1 MLRVATRSTEGFRG
15 GAAHGAVAASAL
27 FGTISG
33 SVTANVVGTGVFT
46 MGLMKRQ
53 GFRPAFA
60 GGVEASASAAGQFL
74 PPVMGAAAFLMSE
87 LVGISYLSICIAA
100 LLPALFF
107 FGSLFV
113 GVRLE
118 AARQGMRPVPRA
130 ERQPLMPRDIRQS
143 LLFVVPIGTII
154 AVLLTG
160 RSPAMAGVLAILSA
174 VAAGLLLNPDLRRD
188 PRRLLAGLANGG
200 LAGAR
205 IMVAVGAI
213 GILIGVL
220 NLTGLGTRIAES
232 ILSFGG
238 DALLPSL
245 ILTML
250 ASIVLGMGLPTLP
263 AYLLIVILVGPVL
276 ERLGVPLLAA
286 HLFVMYFAVFSALTP
301 PVALAAFAAAPIVNA
316 PPTAIGLTAMRL
328 SAAGFVIPFVFVF
341 DPALLILFA
350 DGPAEIAL
358 VGLRLA
364 VAIWMIATALAR
376 FDAGPL
382 PGWAALLR
390 LAAGLALLTIWPGA
404 QAAGLAGAVAL
415 VILER
420 VQRRVGQ
427 A

>member
-1 MLRVATRSTEGFRG
+1 
-15 GAAHGAVAASAL
+15 
-27 FGTISG
+27 
-33 SVTANVVGTGVFT
+33 
-46 MGLMKRQ
+46 
-53 GFRPAFA
+53 
-60 GGVEASASAAGQFL
+60 
-74 PPVMGAAAFLMSE
+74 MGAAAFLMSE

-118 AARQGMRPVPRA
+118 AAKQGMQPVPRA
-130 ERQPLMPRDIRQS
+130 ERQALSARDLWQS
-143 LLFVVPIGTII
+143 LLFVVPIATII
-154 AVLLTG
+154 LVLISG
-160 RSPAMAGVLAILSA
+160 RSPAMAGVLAVATA
-174 VAAGLLLNPDLRRD
+174 VAAGLLLNPELRRD
-188 PRRLLAGLANGG
+188 PLRLLQGLANGG

-220 NLTGLGTRIAES
+220 NLTGLGTRIAEA

-245 ILTML
+245 ILTMI

-316 PPTAIGLTAMRL
+316 PPTRIGLAAMRL

-341 DPALLILFA
+341 EPGLLILFA
-350 DGPAEIAL
+350 EGPTEITL

-364 VAIWMIATALAR
+364 LAIWMIASGLAR

-382 PGWAALLR
+382 PVWMALAR
-390 LAAGLALLTIWPGA
+390 LAAGLALLTVWPAA
-404 QAAGLAGAVAL
+404 QAAGVAVAL
-415 VILER
+415 ALILVER
-420 VQRRVGQ
+420 LQRRRTEQ